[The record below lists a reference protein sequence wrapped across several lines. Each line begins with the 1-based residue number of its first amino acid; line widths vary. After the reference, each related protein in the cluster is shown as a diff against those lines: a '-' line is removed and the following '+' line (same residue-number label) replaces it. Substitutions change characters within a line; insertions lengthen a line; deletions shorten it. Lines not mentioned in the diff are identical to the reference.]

1 MKILFICENYLPHYG
16 GAEVVFKNLA
26 ESYAI
31 KGHNVA
37 LLTHQ
42 IKGTKKREEMG
53 AVKVIRVPSF
63 NSRYIFS
70 FSAILKAI
78 KLAKHCDV
86 IQTTTFNGTF
96 PAWIAA
102 KVCRKPI
109 VITVHEVWVNKW
121 RKVTSF
127 PRWKCF
133 IHDLLER
140 AIYLLP
146 YDQYVC
152 VSNATKKDLLKL
164 GINENKV
171 KTIYNG
177 LDYNFW
183 NKNNFSDKKVQEIK
197 EQLNL
202 KKKVVYYASGRPGE
216 SKGFETFI
224 KAIPLIK
231 SKVPNSFFLLA
242 LGSVEKYKRKHL
254 ELLALIKNLRIEK
267 EIKVMNSVPYEELG
281 HYLKAANYVVVPSL
295 AEGFGYTTVE
305 AVAMEKPVIVSNA
318 GSLPEVVS
326 GKHLI
331 FKKGSPIDLA
341 EKAIQTNQ
349 GQYEK
354 SKMKKFLWQNS
365 VQSYLR
371 VYERLLNR
379 F

>member
-254 ELLALIKNLRIEK
+254 ELLALIKKLRIEK

-281 HYLKAANYVVVPSL
+281 HYLKASNYVVVPSL

-331 FKKGSPIDLA
+331 FKKGIPEDLA
-341 EKAIQTNQ
+341 KKAIEMKNDKFDKIKT
-349 GQYEK
+349 
-354 SKMKKFLWQNS
+354 KKFLWENN
-365 VQSYLR
+365 VKDYLKT
-371 VYERLLNR
+371 YQELIKK
-379 F
+379 